1 MFKSHSILVVLF
13 VLLLAGC
20 RSSQS
25 DDTTD
30 FQRMI
35 RYGYQTSQCSGY
47 IDSGL
52 VHHVRGYS
60 IPLFPR
66 HAGMEA
72 AWHEN
77 SQAILLRDRRTKLH
91 RISLSEPAQVVDFDA
106 HATGGS
112 GLSLSK
118 RYPLAAFWVYLGLAG
133 SWVHIQDFS
142 DPGSAMT
149 LKELPQL
156 GQPALHPSERVVAG
170 LIYTEN
176 PQGFR
181 TSNVVGV
188 FELLDDGAELQ
199 ATFELDPSEIM
210 DVFGWSAGG
219 EVIAVVQTERRGVIP
234 FYIFTESGQIKR
246 SQFDHGC
253 AISADWSPSGTRL
266 LYSATGDTG
275 VEEIGI
281 ANWDLYVETVGAT
294 PEDELSLRNLTQTPT
309 ADEIAAA
316 WSGDGQ
322 SIVYAQASTNEAEEL
337 WQDLFV
343 IEPDDPAAAPRRL
356 TATADEYETNPMWI
370 SNNEIA
376 YLSWA
381 PLERAWYLKR
391 LVTNEPGATPAT
403 VLKLPEPWYDAA
415 APTTD
420 Q

>member
-1 MFKSHSILVVLF
+1 MFKLHSLLFALF

-25 DDTTD
+25 DNTPD

-52 VHHVRGYS
+52 VSHVRGYS

-66 HAGMEA
+66 YASMEA
-72 AWHEN
+72 AWHES
-77 SQAILLRDRRTKLH
+77 SQAILLRDRRANLH
-91 RISLSEPAQVVDFDA
+91 RISLSEPVQIVDFDA
-106 HATGGS
+106 HVTGGS

-133 SWVHIQDFS
+133 TWVHIQDFS
-142 DPGSAMT
+142 DPGGALT

-156 GQPALHPSERVVAG
+156 GQPALHPSERVIAG
-170 LIYTEN
+170 LVYSET
-176 PQGFR
+176 PQGNR
-181 TSNVVGV
+181 VSNVVGV
-188 FELLDDGAELQ
+188 FELLDDGTKPR
-199 ATFELDPSEIM
+199 ATFELEPNQIVG
-210 DVFGWSAGG
+210 VFGWSAGG
-219 EVIAVVQTERRGVIP
+219 EVIAVSQTEKRGVIP

-246 SQFDHGC
+246 SQLGTGC
-253 AISADWSPSGTRL
+253 ALSPDWSPLGTRL

-281 ANWDLYVETVGAT
+281 ANWDLYVEGVGAG
-294 PEDELSLRNLTQTPT
+294 PEEEFSLRNLTQTPT
-309 ADEIAAA
+309 EDEIAAA

-322 SIVYAQASTNEAEEL
+322 SVVYAQASTNEAEEL

-343 IEPDDPAAAPRRL
+343 IELDDPTAAPRRL
-356 TATADEYETNPMWI
+356 TATADEYETNPMWV
-370 SNNEIA
+370 SDNEIA
-376 YLSWA
+376 YLSWL
-381 PLERAWYLKR
+381 PVERAWYLKR
-391 LVTNEPGATPAT
+391 LATDEPGATPAT
-403 VLKLPEPWYDAA
+403 VLKLPDAWFDAA
-415 APTTD
+415 APTTE